1 MRISDDES
9 RIRPAAASKISTSGT
24 IEQNRFSER
33 PPEDAVQ
40 LSFLG
45 GALNAF
51 QLDAA
56 KSAKQGAQLSA
67 AIRQQ
72 AYLVDSLTLGKKIIG
87 EFLASH

>member
-1 MRISDDES
+1 MRISDDEGT
-9 RIRPAAASKISTSGT
+9 IRPAVASRISTSRP

-45 GALNAF
+45 GALDTF
-51 QLDAA
+51 HLDAA
-56 KSAKQGAQLSA
+56 KSAKPGAQLGA

-72 AYLVDSLTLGKKIIG
+72 AYLVDSLTLGKK
-87 EFLASH
+87 